1 MLKSVFDAIGNV
13 ESKRK
18 YSDILLNY
26 FEISIIE
33 DLIELLLPFF
43 ELTELMSGTKYVTAS
58 MIQPAITR
66 LLEILQIYKS
76 KHENQI
82 MEKLAVRMHDDLS
95 DRSREYFKNPIITA
109 ATFLDPRYRMLRFIK
124 DETERKAT
132 LKNVKAYIISTY
144 MEKFKSTADVAAP
157 LNDVAE
163 KLEFI

>member
-43 ELTELMSGTKYVTAS
+43 ELTELMSGTKYVSAS

-95 DRSREYFKNPIITA
+95 DRLREYFKNRIITA
-109 ATFLDPRYRMLRFIK
+109 ATF
-124 DETERKAT
+124 
-132 LKNVKAYIISTY
+132 
-144 MEKFKSTADVAAP
+144 
-157 LNDVAE
+157 
-163 KLEFI
+163 